1 MLFGSRKEIVSH
13 FPLVSIYNNSDTL
26 TVSVDTDSEDLNRQ
40 PKNIKIAASDIQEL
54 TMEISGFEE
63 LENQEGGRFFSCL
76 GKVELVNSLPDGN
89 KNRYTLAEPNIKVHA
104 AKKGHLPPAPEIKQ
118 LVRNAWLDAYSDAC
132 QNLNTPAYYNEES
145 RFQRFK
151 NSTAGKFLMILFS
164 AFIVIYLALAIF
176 GYVKSKNAPVDPT
189 VAIANQIANDPQAA
203 QQLLNQLE
211 QQQQSQTAT
220 PGTAST
226 TEQAAEQERREE
238 ISSFGL
244 DPGVSDE

>member
-1 MLFGSRKEIVSH
+1 MLFGKSKEIVSH

-40 PKNIKIAASDIQEL
+40 PKNIKITSSELQEL
-54 TMEISGFEE
+54 TLEVTGFEE
-63 LENQEGGRFFSCL
+63 LENQEGGRYFTCL
-76 GKVELVNSLPDGN
+76 GKVELVNSLADGN
-89 KNRYTLAEPNIKVHA
+89 QTRYTLAEPNIKVHA

-118 LVRNAWLDAYSDAC
+118 LVRGAWLDAYSDAC
-132 QNLNTPAYYNEES
+132 QNINTPAYYKEES
-145 RFQRFK
+145 WFQRFK
-151 NSTAGKFLMILFS
+151 GSSIGKFVIVLLS
-164 AFIVIYLALAIF
+164 VFIVIYLALAIY
-176 GYVKSKNAPVDPT
+176 GYVKTKSEPVDPT

-211 QQQQSQTAT
+211 QQQQSEMSNQGISST
-220 PGTAST
+220 PEA
-226 TEQAAEQERREE
+226 AAEQERREE